1 VVEFVESSSHDGS
14 LEAEYYLKA
23 MSDLALMKD
32 IGFVNVQFFLLSRNR
47 SAIINLIGLH
57 YSIACLHM
65 LVSHAFLMFSY
76 SFPYRYMLSM
86 PQDIPTTSFI
96 ISPHEVN
103 GTISHPCS

>member
-1 VVEFVESSSHDGS
+1 VAISSVVQFVESSSHNGS

-57 YSIACLHM
+57 YSIACLHI
-65 LVSHAFLMFSY
+65 LVSYAFLMFWFNFSY
-76 SFPYRYMLSM
+76 GYVLSM
-86 PQDIPTTSFI
+86 PKKFTSL
-96 ISPHEVN
+96 
-103 GTISHPCS
+103 GL

>member
-1 VVEFVESSSHDGS
+1 VAISSVVEFVESSSHNGS

-57 YSIACLHM
+57 YSIACLHI
-65 LVSHAFLMFSY
+65 LVSYAFLMFWFNFSY
-76 SFPYRYMLSM
+76 GYMLSM
-86 PQDIPTTSFI
+86 PPKNYIT
-96 ISPHEVN
+96 
-103 GTISHPCS
+103 

>member
-65 LVSHAFLMFSY
+65 LVSFFFKSHMLVSYAFLMFSF
-76 SFPYRYMLSM
+76 SFSCGYMLSM
-86 PQDIPTTSFI
+86 PLDIP
-96 ISPHEVN
+96 SPHL
-103 GTISHPCS
+103 